1 MEIKEIVAAQRA
13 YFNAG
18 KTLPVAGRVAALNRL
33 REAILRNQDK
43 LNEALMAD
51 LNKSPFE
58 TYMSEVGLVLDELR
72 YVTKMTPRWARDK
85 RVPSPMAQFKSKSF
99 IHPEPYGVV
108 LIMAPWNYPFMLA
121 MEPVVGALAAGNCVV
136 IKPSAYASHTSQ
148 VMAEM
153 VAEAFPPEYVTVIQ
167 GGRAENQA
175 LLDEK
180 FDYIFFTGG
189 TVVGRQVLEKAAVHL
204 TPVTLEMGGKSPCIV
219 DKTANLK
226 VAAKRIAFGKFL
238 NAGQTCV
245 APDYLLVHQEV
256 REPLAAELERCVKE
270 FFGDDPIACPE
281 YPKIINDKHYQR
293 IQGLMAG
300 EHAVFGG
307 QARDGKIAPTLLD
320 GITEDSPVMGEE
332 IFGPVLPM
340 LEFRDLDEV
349 ISFVKARPKPLALYL
364 FTTDSA
370 AERKVL
376 ENVSF
381 GGGCV
386 NDTIIHLATHHMPFG
401 GVGNSGMGGYHG
413 KDSFDT
419 FSHRKSIL
427 KKANWLDLPMRYHPY
442 KDSNLKLIKF
452 FLH

>member
-33 REAILRNQDK
+33 RETILRNQDK

-307 QARDGKIAPTLLD
+307 QARNGKIAPTLLD
-320 GITEDSPVMGEE
+320 GITEDMKTAQA
-332 IFGPVLPM
+332 M
-340 LEFRDLDEV
+340 
-349 ISFVKARPKPLALYL
+349 
-364 FTTDSA
+364 
-370 AERKVL
+370 
-376 ENVSF
+376 
-381 GGGCV
+381 
-386 NDTIIHLATHHMPFG
+386 
-401 GVGNSGMGGYHG
+401 
-413 KDSFDT
+413 
-419 FSHRKSIL
+419 
-427 KKANWLDLPMRYHPY
+427 
-442 KDSNLKLIKF
+442 
-452 FLH
+452 

>member
-1 MEIKEIVAAQRA
+1 M
-13 YFNAG
+13 
-18 KTLPVAGRVAALNRL
+18 
-33 REAILRNQDK
+33 
-43 LNEALMAD
+43 
-51 LNKSPFE
+51 
-58 TYMSEVGLVLDELR
+58 
-72 YVTKMTPRWARDK
+72 
-85 RVPSPMAQFKSKSF
+85 
-99 IHPEPYGVV
+99 
-108 LIMAPWNYPFMLA
+108 
-121 MEPVVGALAAGNCVV
+121 
-136 IKPSAYASHTSQ
+136 
-148 VMAEM
+148 
-153 VAEAFPPEYVTVIQ
+153 
-167 GGRAENQA
+167 
-175 LLDEK
+175 
-180 FDYIFFTGG
+180 
-189 TVVGRQVLEKAAVHL
+189 
-204 TPVTLEMGGKSPCIV
+204 

-307 QARDGKIAPTLLD
+307 QARNGKIAPTLLD

-340 LEFRDLDEV
+340 LEFHDLDEV

-370 AERKVL
+370 VERKVL